1 MLDDVR
7 GAAYILP
14 MSQIPDN
21 TPIIIGI
28 GQSVD
33 QVPTD
38 LLSAASHADM
48 AGKAALAA
56 LKDAGISEAEIDHI
70 ACTRIF
76 SDSSP
81 AYACPFGRADKF
93 PLAVAARIGTKP
105 VTSLYDSIGG
115 QTPQTLVAECAEGL
129 LSGIYETALIAGG
142 EALANM
148 RAGQRAGLTLDW
160 SETHE
165 GACED
170 RGQFHGP
177 MIINATEINHGMHE
191 PIMYYGMMETA
202 RRIAQGDSAQVYQ
215 DKMAALLAP
224 MSDVATRN
232 PYAMFPKE
240 YSAAELAEI
249 TTDNRPI
256 VSPYT
261 KYIVAKD
268 GVNQGAALIMT
279 TVGKAKALGVD
290 PAKWVFLHGHGQSSE
305 WLMLERDNIAKSN
318 AMEAAFRSALSQ
330 ADMTANEIKH
340 LDLYS
345 CFPIVVSLA
354 KDALGIEDN
363 DLRPLTQTGGLP
375 FFGGPGN
382 NYTLHGIAS
391 LIETLRNN
399 PDDMGLAYGNGG
411 WMSKHAI
418 GIYSMRPPVKPWEPS
433 REDWQDS
440 FPLPAYTDIA
450 DGPAKIESYIVRY
463 KRGAAIG
470 AIIIGR
476 LDRSSERFYAKLET
490 ADEDILARLAQGE
503 LTDNPILVTGGKG
516 GNSFTFA

>member
-1 MLDDVR
+1 ME
-7 GAAYILP
+7 
-14 MSQIPDN
+14 
-21 TPIIIGI
+21 
-28 GQSVD
+28 
-33 QVPTD
+33 QVPSD
-38 LLSAASHADM
+38 LLTAASHADM
-48 AGKAALAA
+48 AGRAALAA
-56 LKDAGISEAEIDHI
+56 LKDAGISEAHIDHI

-93 PLAVAARIGTKP
+93 PLGVAARIGAKP

-129 LSGIYETALIAGG
+129 MSGTYEVALIAGG

-148 RAGQRAGLTLDW
+148 RAGQRASVRLDW

-165 GACED
+165 GECED
-170 RGQFHGP
+170 RGQFHGS

-202 RRIAQGDSAQVYQ
+202 RRIAAGNSVQAYQ

-224 MSDVATRN
+224 MSDVAAQN
-232 PYAMFPKE
+232 PYAMFPKG

-249 TTDNRPI
+249 TTDNRPL

-279 TVGKAKALGVD
+279 TVGKAKALGID

-305 WLMLERDNIAKSN
+305 RLMLERENIAKSN
-318 AMEAAFRSALSQ
+318 GMEAAFSAALSQ
-330 ADMTANEIKH
+330 ASMIASEIKH
-340 LDLYS
+340 FDLYS

-354 KDALGIEDN
+354 KDALAIVD
-363 DLRPLTQTGGLP
+363 DDMRPLTQTGGLP

-391 LIETLRNN
+391 LIETLRAH

-411 WMSKHAI
+411 WMSKHAV
-418 GIYSMRPPVKPWEPS
+418 GIYSARPPVKPWSPAQN
-433 REDWQDS
+433 DWQDTS
-440 FPLPAYTDIA
+440 DLTAYTDIA

-476 LDRSSERFYAKLET
+476 LDRGGERFYAKLES
-490 ADEDILARLAQGE
+490 ADEDTLARLAQGE
-503 LTDNPILVTGGKG
+503 LTDKPIAVKG
-516 GNSFTFA
+516 SKSGNSFSFAMLG